1 MVYKLHKAL
10 YGLKQAPRAWN
21 QKIDSFFKKQGFQ
34 KCEMEYGVYVK
45 HSGSNMIIVCL
56 YVDDILLM
64 GSCNHKKKSA
74 DVLMKDVKTE
84 HLIRLR
90 DEIGVVV
97 FDGYELRDGVENNS
111 YPELLRG
118 VRSSEVLML
127 SEVVEF

>member
-21 QKIDSFFKKQGFQ
+21 QKIYSFFKKQGFQ
-34 KCEMEYGVYVK
+34 KCEMEYDVYVK
-45 HSGSNMIIVCL
+45 HSGSNMILVCL
-56 YVDDILLM
+56 YVDNKLLT
-64 GSCNHKKKSA
+64 GSCNQKKPA

-90 DEIGVVV
+90 DGIGVVD

-111 YPELLRG
+111 YLKLLRG
-118 VRSSEVLML
+118 VRSSDVLVL
-127 SEVVEF
+127 SRS